1 MTTLGP
7 FTSFEEFYRRENRQL
22 FHFFRRRVGRE
33 EASDLTQEA
42 FTRMLR
48 TRAFERV
55 ENPRAYLFR
64 AAHNLVIERAR
75 QAKRKGTGLFSF
87 DDDRD
92 APGGPEQT
100 LAMEASD
107 LRRGLRRALLAMPR
121 RTRRIFLM
129 HRLRRQTYREIA
141 EEIGIREQ
149 GVEYH
154 MMRALARCRKAVAF
168 HGWRMGY

>member
-1 MTTLGP
+1 MTAPDP
-7 FTSFEEFYRRENRQL
+7 FTSFEEFYRSENRHL

-33 EASDLTQEA
+33 EAFDLAQEA

-48 TRAFERV
+48 TGAFERV
-55 ENPRAYLFR
+55 DNPRAYLFR

-75 QAKRKGTGLFSF
+75 QRKRKGTGLFPF
-87 DDDRD
+87 DEERD
-92 APGGPEQT
+92 APAGPEQT
-100 LAMEASD
+100 LAMEATD

-141 EEIGIREQ
+141 AEIGIREQ

-154 MMRALARCRKAVAF
+154 MMRALSRCRKAVAF
-168 HGWRMGY
+168 QRW

>member
-1 MTTLGP
+1 MTAPGP
-7 FTSFEEFYRRENRQL
+7 FASFDAFYRHENRQL
-22 FHFFRRRVGRE
+22 FHFFRRRVGLE

-42 FTRMLR
+42 FARMLR
-48 TRAFERV
+48 TGAFDRV

-64 AAHNLVIERAR
+64 AARNLVIERAR
-75 QAKRKGTGLFSF
+75 QGKRKQSGVFEF
-87 DDDRD
+87 DDERD
-92 APGGPEQT
+92 APAGPEQT

-107 LRRGLRRALLAMPR
+107 LRRGLRRTLLAMPR

-154 MMRALARCRKAVAF
+154 MMRALARCRKVIAF
-168 HGWRMGY
+168 QRW

>member
-1 MTTLGP
+1 MTAPGP
-7 FTSFEEFYRRENRQL
+7 SPSFDEFYRCENKQL
-22 FHFFRRRVGRE
+22 FLFFRRRVGRE

-48 TRAFERV
+48 TGAFERV

-64 AAHNLVIERAR
+64 AARNLVIERAR
-75 QAKRKGTGLFSF
+75 RGTRKESGLFPF
-87 DDDRD
+87 DERRD
-92 APGGPEQT
+92 APTGPEQALT
-100 LAMEASD
+100 IEASD
-107 LRRGLRRALLAMPR
+107 LRRGLRRAILALPR

-141 EEIGIREQ
+141 EEMGIREQ

-154 MMRALARCRKAVAF
+154 MMRALARCRKAVVF
-168 HGWRMGY
+168 QR

>member
-1 MTTLGP
+1 MTAPG
-7 FTSFEEFYRRENRQL
+7 SFASFDEFYRCENKQL
-22 FHFFRRRVGRE
+22 FLFFRRRVGCD

-48 TRAFERV
+48 TGAFERV

-64 AAHNLVIERAR
+64 AARNLVIERAR
-75 QAKRKGTGLFSF
+75 QGKRKGTGLFSF
-87 DDDRD
+87 DEERD
-92 APGGPEQT
+92 APAGPEQT

-107 LRRGLRRALLAMPR
+107 LRRGLRRALLAMPH

-154 MMRALARCRKAVAF
+154 MMRAISRCRKAVAF
-168 HGWRMGY
+168 QYW

>member
-1 MTTLGP
+1 MTAAP
-7 FTSFEEFYRRENRQL
+7 SSFASFDEFYRCESRQL
-22 FHFFRRRVGRE
+22 FHFFRRRVGCE

-48 TRAFERV
+48 TGAFERV

-64 AAHNLVIERAR
+64 AARNLVIERAR
-75 QAKRKGTGLFSF
+75 QGKRKGTGLFSF
-87 DDDRD
+87 DDQRD
-92 APGGPEQT
+92 APAGPEQT
-100 LAMEASD
+100 LDIEASD

-141 EEIGIREQ
+141 AEIGIREQ

-154 MMRALARCRKAVAF
+154 MMRALSRCRKAVAF
-168 HGWRMGY
+168 QRW

>member
-1 MTTLGP
+1 MTALGS
-7 FTSFEEFYRRENRQL
+7 FTSFEEFYRYENRKL

-48 TRAFERV
+48 TGAFDRV

-75 QAKRKGTGLFSF
+75 RGKRKETGLYPF
-87 DDDRD
+87 DEGRD
-92 APGGPEQT
+92 APASPEQA

-107 LRRGLRRALLAMPR
+107 LRRCLRRAILAMPR

-141 EEIGIREQ
+141 EEIGIGEQ

-154 MMRALARCRKAVAF
+154 MMRALVRCRKAAAF
-168 HGWRMGY
+168 INW

>member
-1 MTTLGP
+1 MTTPGP
-7 FTSFEEFYRRENRQL
+7 FASFDQFYRLENRRL

-48 TRAFERV
+48 TGAFERV

-75 QAKRKGTGLFSF
+75 QNERKGKGLFPF
-87 DDDRD
+87 DEGRD
-92 APGGPEQT
+92 APAGPEQM

-107 LRRGLRRALLAMPR
+107 LRRGLRRVLLAMPR

-168 HGWRMGY
+168 QQW

>member
-1 MTTLGP
+1 MTAP
-7 FTSFEEFYRRENRQL
+7 ASFTSFDEFYRCENKPL

-48 TRAFERV
+48 TGAFERV

-64 AAHNLVIERAR
+64 AARNLVIDRAR
-75 QAKRKGTGLFSF
+75 RGRRKESGLFPF
-87 DDDRD
+87 DEKRD
-92 APGGPEQT
+92 APAGPEQA
-100 LAMEASD
+100 LAIEASD
-107 LRRGLRRALLAMPR
+107 LRHGLRRAILAMPA

-141 EEIGIREQ
+141 EEIGIGEQ

-154 MMRALARCRKAVAF
+154 MMRALARCRKAVSF
-168 HGWRMGY
+168 QRW

>member
-1 MTTLGP
+1 MTAPGP
-7 FTSFEEFYRRENRQL
+7 FASFDEFYQCENKQL

-33 EASDLTQEA
+33 EASDLVQEA

-48 TRAFERV
+48 TGAFERV

-64 AAHNLVIERAR
+64 AARNLVIERAR
-75 QAKRKGTGLFSF
+75 RGKRKESGLFPF
-87 DDDRD
+87 DEGRD
-92 APGGPEQT
+92 APAGPEQE
-100 LAMEASD
+100 LAIEASD
-107 LRRGLRRALLAMPR
+107 LRRGLRRAILAMPR

-154 MMRALARCRKAVAF
+154 MMRALSRCRKAVAF
-168 HGWRMGY
+168 QRW

>member
-1 MTTLGP
+1 MTAPGT
-7 FTSFEEFYRRENRQL
+7 FASFDEFYRSQNRQL

-33 EASDLTQEA
+33 DAADLTQQA
-42 FTRMLR
+42 FTGMLR
-48 TRAFERV
+48 TGAFERV

-64 AAHNLVIERAR
+64 TARNLVIERAR
-75 QAKRKGTGLFSF
+75 RRQRKETGLFPL
-87 DDDRD
+87 DEGRD
-92 APGGPEQT
+92 APVCPDQAW
-100 LAMEASD
+100 AMEASD
-107 LRRGLRRALLAMPR
+107 LRRGLRRAILAMPR

-154 MMRALARCRKAVAF
+154 MMRALSRCRKAVAF
-168 HGWRMGY
+168 QRW

>member
-1 MTTLGP
+1 MTTPGQ
-7 FTSFEEFYRRENRQL
+7 FASFDQFYRLESRQL
-22 FHFFRRRVGRE
+22 FQFFRRRVGRE

-48 TRAFERV
+48 TGAFERV

-75 QAKRKGTGLFSF
+75 QSKRKGKGLFPF

-92 APGGPEQT
+92 APTGPEQA

-168 HGWRMGY
+168 QKW

>member
-1 MTTLGP
+1 MTAP
-7 FTSFEEFYRRENRQL
+7 RPSSSFDEFYRCENKQL

-48 TRAFERV
+48 TGAFERV

-64 AAHNLVIERAR
+64 AARNLVIERAR
-75 QAKRKGTGLFSF
+75 RRKRKEAGMFPF
-87 DDDRD
+87 DEGRD
-92 APGGPEQT
+92 APAGPEQA
-100 LAMEASD
+100 LAIEASD
-107 LRRGLRRALLAMPR
+107 LRRGLRRAILAMPR

-154 MMRALARCRKAVAF
+154 MMRALSRCRKAVAF
-168 HGWRMGY
+168 QRW

>member
-1 MTTLGP
+1 MTAPGP
-7 FTSFEEFYRRENRQL
+7 FPSFDEFYRSENRQL

-48 TRAFERV
+48 TGAFERV

-64 AAHNLVIERAR
+64 AARNLVIERAR
-75 QAKRKGTGLFSF
+75 RGKRKESGLFPF
-87 DDDRD
+87 DEGRD
-92 APGGPEQT
+92 APVGPEQA
-100 LAMEASD
+100 LAIEASD
-107 LRRGLRRALLAMPR
+107 LRRGLRRAILAMPR

-154 MMRALARCRKAVAF
+154 MMRALSRCRKAAAF
-168 HGWRMGY
+168 QRW

>member
-1 MTTLGP
+1 MTAPGP
-7 FTSFEEFYRRENRQL
+7 FTSFEEFYRSKNRQL

-33 EASDLTQEA
+33 EASDLMQEA

-48 TRAFERV
+48 TGAFEHV
-55 ENPRAYLFR
+55 KNPRAYLFR
-64 AAHNLVIERAR
+64 TAHNLVIERAR
-75 QAKRKGTGLFSF
+75 QAKRKGTGLFPF

-92 APGGPEQT
+92 APADPEQT

-129 HRLRRQTYREIA
+129 HRLKGMSYREIA
-141 EEIGIREQ
+141 EQLAVGDK

-154 MMRALARCRKAVAF
+154 MMRALARCRRATA
-168 HGWRMGY
+168 RLD

>member
-1 MTTLGP
+1 MTAPGQ
-7 FTSFEEFYRRENRQL
+7 FASFDEFYRCENRPL

-33 EASDLTQEA
+33 DASDLTQEA
-42 FTRMLR
+42 FMRMLR
-48 TRAFERV
+48 TGAFGRV

-64 AAHNLVIERAR
+64 AARNLVIERAR
-75 QAKRKGTGLFSF
+75 CGKRKESGLLLF
-87 DDDRD
+87 DEGRD
-92 APGGPEQT
+92 APAGPEQA
-100 LAMEASD
+100 LAIEASD
-107 LRRGLRRALLAMPR
+107 LRRGLRRAILAMPR

-154 MMRALARCRKAVAF
+154 MMRALSRCREAVAF
-168 HGWRMGY
+168 QR

>member
-1 MTTLGP
+1 MTAP
-7 FTSFEEFYRRENRQL
+7 PSFTSFDEFYRFENRQL

-48 TRAFERV
+48 TGAFERV

-64 AAHNLVIERAR
+64 AARNLVIERAR
-75 QAKRKGTGLFSF
+75 QRKRKESGVFEF
-87 DDDRD
+87 DEKRD
-92 APGGPEQT
+92 APAGPEQA
-100 LAMEASD
+100 LAIEALD
-107 LRRGLRRALLAMPR
+107 LRRGLRRAILALPR

-154 MMRALARCRKAVAF
+154 MMRALARCRKAIAF
-168 HGWRMGY
+168 QKW

>member
-1 MTTLGP
+1 MTAPGP
-7 FTSFEEFYRRENRQL
+7 FASFDAFYRCENKQL
-22 FHFFRRRVGRE
+22 FHFFRRRVGRQ
-33 EASDLTQEA
+33 EASDLMQEA

-48 TRAFERV
+48 TGAFERV

-64 AAHNLVIERAR
+64 AARNLVIERAR
-75 QAKRKGTGLFSF
+75 RGARKESALFPF
-87 DDDRD
+87 DDKRD
-92 APGGPEQT
+92 APASPEQT

-107 LRRGLRRALLAMPR
+107 LRRALRRAILAMPP

-141 EEIGIREQ
+141 VEIGICEQ

-154 MMRALARCRKAVAF
+154 MMRALGRCRKAIAF
-168 HGWRMGY
+168 QRW

>member
-1 MTTLGP
+1 MTVPG
-7 FTSFEEFYRRENRQL
+7 SFMSFDEFYRSQNRQL

-42 FTRMLR
+42 FARMLR
-48 TRAFERV
+48 TGAFERV

-64 AAHNLVIERAR
+64 AARNLVIERFRRSAR
-75 QAKRKGTGLFSF
+75 KESVVFSF
-87 DDDRD
+87 DEGRD
-92 APGGPEQT
+92 APVNAQQA
-100 LAMEASD
+100 LAIEASD
-107 LRRGLRRALLAMPR
+107 LRRGLRRAILAMPR

-141 EEIGIREQ
+141 EEVGIREQ

-168 HGWRMGY
+168 QRW

>member
-1 MTTLGP
+1 MTGPGP
-7 FTSFEEFYRRENRQL
+7 FPSFDEFYRCENRQL

-48 TRAFERV
+48 TGAFDRV

-64 AAHNLVIERAR
+64 AARNLVIERAR
-75 QAKRKGTGLFSF
+75 RGKRKESGLFPF
-87 DDDRD
+87 DEGRD
-92 APGGPEQT
+92 APVGPEQA
-100 LAMEASD
+100 LAIEASN
-107 LRRGLRRALLAMPR
+107 LRRGLRRAILAMPR

-168 HGWRMGY
+168 QRW

>member
-1 MTTLGP
+1 MTGAGP
-7 FTSFEEFYRRENRQL
+7 FTSFEEFYRSENRQL

-33 EASDLTQEA
+33 EAFDLTQEA

-48 TRAFERV
+48 TVAFERV
-55 ENPRAYLFR
+55 DNPRAYIFR

-75 QAKRKGTGLFSF
+75 QRKRKGTGLFVF
-87 DDDRD
+87 DEGRD
-92 APGGPEQT
+92 APTGPEQT
-100 LAMEASD
+100 FAMEASD

-154 MMRALARCRKAVAF
+154 MMRALARCRKAIAF
-168 HGWRMGY
+168 QKW

>member
-1 MTTLGP
+1 MTVPGP
-7 FTSFEEFYRRENRQL
+7 FPSFDEFYRCENRQL
-22 FHFFRRRVGRE
+22 FHFLRRRVGRE

-48 TRAFERV
+48 TGAFERV

-64 AAHNLVIERAR
+64 AARNLVIERAR
-75 QAKRKGTGLFSF
+75 RGRRRETGLFPF
-87 DDDRD
+87 DEGRD
-92 APGGPEQT
+92 APSGPEQA

-107 LRRGLRRALLAMPR
+107 LRRGLRRAILAMPR

-154 MMRALARCRKAVAF
+154 MMRALSRCRKAVAF
-168 HGWRMGY
+168 QRW